1 MEPIGV
7 RKRQPLSTVNRIPT
21 PQLVIVFIH
30 SSYPLATRPDTI
42 QKPELIPISPLSTF
56 SSSFLSEYEGRRR
69 RSYFILLRKDEYKKQ
84 VHEKKHFAAKN
95 VHRSSRALLSLIKR
109 YVFFPEPSVIHA
121 VSSKNDT
128 KIAVLARW
136 HPE

>member
-7 RKRQPLSTVNRIPT
+7 RKRQPLSTVNRIRA
-21 PQLVIVFIH
+21 PQLVIMFIY
-30 SSYPLATRPDTI
+30 SSYPLATRPGTI
-42 QKPELIPISPLSTF
+42 QKLELIPISRLSTF

-109 YVFFPEPSVIHA
+109 YDFFPERSVIHA